1 MKKIIFSLITLFFLQ
16 HAFSQT
22 NNSRL
27 KIGIFAP
34 IYLDSI
40 FKGKSYTFGK
50 KFPRFAVQGID
61 FIQGAQ
67 IALDSFPIENT
78 SIDLSIYDTKSDSL
92 NIDQLIQTNQL
103 KGLDLIIG
111 SVKDEEFD
119 LLASYSKEERIPFIS
134 ATYPNDGGVTSNP
147 YLIFL
152 NPTLKTHCQALFG
165 YLLQNQDSAKFI
177 LAKQSGN
184 QENKIYEHIENMNKI
199 EKKHLLNIKSINL
212 DSNYISIRTLLDSN
226 KNNIIFAGSLNETF
240 ANNLYS
246 VLSNTDKKYKITL
259 LGMPNWDGF
268 SSLNKKIKESP
279 RNLSFIFTSSYYN
292 NKADTISK
300 ILQEVYLNNYKGRPS
315 EYAYKGF
322 EILYNFSR
330 ILNENKRQFTKHL
343 NNNFSL
349 FTEYNIMPVSIEKKS
364 KNVDYYENKHLYF
377 LKKTKNGINKLD

>member
-1 MKKIIFSLITLFFLQ
+1 MKKFIFSFIALFFLQ
-16 HAFSQT
+16 HTFSQT
-22 NNSRL
+22 KNSTL

-40 FKGKSYTFGK
+40 FEGKSYTFGK

-78 SIDLSIYDTKSDSL
+78 SIDLSIYDTKSDSFK
-92 NIDQLIQTNQL
+92 IEQLIQTDQL
-103 KGLDLIIG
+103 KDLDLIIG
-111 SVKDEEFD
+111 SVKDDDFD
-119 LLASYSKEERIPFIS
+119 LLASYSKKDRIPFIS

-147 YLIFL
+147 YLIIL

-165 YLLQNQDSAKFI
+165 YMLQNQDSAKFI
-177 LAKQSGN
+177 HVTQTGT
-184 QENKIYEHIENMNKI
+184 QEDKISASMENMNKI
-199 EKKHLLNIKSINL
+199 EKKHQLNIKSINL

-268 SSLNKKIKESP
+268 TSLNKKIKESP
-279 RNLSFIFTSSYYN
+279 RNLSFIFTSSYFN
-292 NKADTISK
+292 DKSDTISK
-300 ILQEVYLNNYKGRPS
+300 ILQEIYLLNYKGRPS

-330 ILNENKRQFTKHL
+330 ILNENKWQFTKYL
-343 NNNFSL
+343 NNNFAL
-349 FTEYNIMPVSIEKKS
+349 YTEYNIMPVSLEKKS
-364 KNVDYYENKHLYF
+364 KNIDYYENKHLYF